1 MVDNAIVS
9 KFVNLLSEGFY
20 SAEDISTKLDLSY
33 EYVKSV
39 LDELESNLTIIS
51 KDGMYTLV
59 SKTNY
64 VVGDLYND
72 DGKNYVV
79 NNGKQIYIDEKYLN
93 GAKAGDKV
101 IVKITNDKGL
111 IFSGSIIKHKSN
123 EKQYTGT
130 VIHNGTRAFI
140 VPDNKKG
147 FIGILDEDFIDGT
160 VLGFTLKEKINAYSS
175 DDVYKVNVVENLG
188 HKDDIGIDRRAL
200 LFRHKVQIGF
210 PDEVLESVKKVP
222 QVVTEEELEGRVDL
236 RDKLF
241 YTIDPKGAKDFDDS
255 VCITKLDDDKYR
267 VDVAVADVTYY
278 ANMGSPIFETGVRRG
293 TSYYLSNSNVPM
305 IPRELSNGICSLNPN
320 VDRMALVFSAIIT
333 KDGEINDFN
342 IFEGV
347 INSKKKMTYDEV
359 NDVLEKG
366 IISDEMRPF
375 VDNLKTFEEV
385 YKILQDRLD
394 KKGFVDFRLAETRT
408 KYDEEGNI
416 EGFEKYYQGTGQN
429 MIEVAM
435 LLAGELASLYL
446 DQLYYKHVY
455 RVHSGAI
462 PEKVEGFI
470 EYAKGKDIDA
480 SLLKNCVNSD
490 FNTFL
495 NSVYENENYDIIA
508 RKLLKCTSRS
518 FYSSEQGPHFAIG
531 IDSYA
536 QVTSPMRRGGD
547 LICHSIIKEFLKGRE
562 NPFTT
567 NLLNYYCKILN
578 SSERN
583 ADKVE
588 LQDVLMCMALYMKDH
603 IGEEFEGRITNVSK
617 FSLEVE
623 LDNNIIGRIP
633 VDKDYELTFDESTDS
648 LRDKENNI
656 VFESGKR
663 VKVEVSENINTKT
676 GDIQLIPKNMPK
688 KVKLYTNN

>member
-20 SAEDISTKLDLSY
+20 SAEDISTKLDLSC
-33 EYVKSV
+33 EYVERV
-39 LDELESNLTIIS
+39 LKELENNLVIVSNNDKYSLT
-51 KDGMYTLV
+51 
-59 SKTNY
+59 SKTDY
-64 VVGDLYND
+64 ILADLYND
-72 DGKNYVV
+72 
-79 NNGKQIYIDEKYLN
+79 NGKYYIVDKGVQIYIDEKRLN

-101 IVKITNDKGL
+101 IVDVIYTNGTVA
-111 IFSGSIIKHKSN
+111 SGKVLKSKTN

-147 FIGILDEDFIDGT
+147 FIGILDEDFVDGT

-267 VDVAVADVTYY
+267 IDVAVADVTYY

-320 VDRMALVFSAIIT
+320 VDRMALVFSAI
-333 KDGEINDFN
+333 

-480 SLLKNCVNSD
+480 SILKNCVNSD

-495 NSVYENENYDIIA
+495 NSVYENENFDIIA

-603 IGEEFEGRITNVSK
+603 VGEEFEGKITNVSK

-623 LDNNIIGRIP
+623 LDNNVIGRIP
-633 VDKDYELTFDESTDS
+633 VDKEYELTFDESTDS
-648 LRDKENNI
+648 LRDKDNNI
-656 VFESGKR
+656 VFEPGKR